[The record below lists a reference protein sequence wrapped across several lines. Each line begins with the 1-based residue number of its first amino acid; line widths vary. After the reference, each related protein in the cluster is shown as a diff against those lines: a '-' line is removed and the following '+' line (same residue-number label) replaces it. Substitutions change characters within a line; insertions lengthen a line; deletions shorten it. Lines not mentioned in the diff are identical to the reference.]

1 MIRIIFE
8 NGSVLNADNIKILYI
23 EDTDIVK
30 IQQVE
35 NGAIRNLVST
45 NVKVV
50 KGEEND
56 ESV

>member
-45 NVKVV
+45 NIKVV
-50 KGEEND
+50 KGEENE